1 MYQKGKDN
9 HRVEVAAYISYKIL
23 VSIIY
28 IDYYKLMRKNR
39 HFNRKMGL
47 YRDFTQIQ
55 VANGQIKADLSH
67 LLLKRYKLKSQLDII
82 ICSPEEDVKLRK
94 KLSGNMRSFFC

>member
-1 MYQKGKDN
+1 
-9 HRVEVAAYISYKIL
+9 
-23 VSIIY
+23 
-28 IDYYKLMRKNR
+28 MRKNR